1 MDQALVV
8 DRNRASSPP
17 DQAARLATLPYNGG
31 LMRGYQMNETK
42 AFAVEL
48 EITRT
53 VTVVIEAKDALQA
66 REKANN
72 LEFKHEIVGEIT
84 HWVVRTV
91 VKAS

>member
-1 MDQALVV
+1 
-8 DRNRASSPP
+8 
-17 DQAARLATLPYNGG
+17 
-31 LMRGYQMNETK
+31 MRGYQMSELK

-48 EITRT
+48 EVTRT
-53 VTVVIEAKDALQA
+53 VTAVIEAKDALQA

-72 LEFKHEIVGEIT
+72 LEFKHEVVGEIT

>member
-1 MDQALVV
+1 M
-8 DRNRASSPP
+8 
-17 DQAARLATLPYNGG
+17 ATLPYKGG
-31 LMRGYQMNETK
+31 MMQGYQMSETK

-72 LEFKHEIVGEIT
+72 LEFKH
-84 HWVVRTV
+84 
-91 VKAS
+91 

>member
-1 MDQALVV
+1 MW
-8 DRNRASSPP
+8 
-17 DQAARLATLPYNGG
+17 
-31 LMRGYQMNETK
+31 GYQMSEFK

-53 VTVVIEAKDALQA
+53 VTAVIEAKDALQA

-84 HWVVRTV
+84 HWVVKTV